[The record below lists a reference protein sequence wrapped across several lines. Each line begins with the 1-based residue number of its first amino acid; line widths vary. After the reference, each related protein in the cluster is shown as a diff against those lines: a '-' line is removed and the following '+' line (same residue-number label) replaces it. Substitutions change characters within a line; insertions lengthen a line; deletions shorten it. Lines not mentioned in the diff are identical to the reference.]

1 MLKQSISSYG
11 LSHTYVN
18 GDKVSDIS
26 YDAEYDGKHANI
38 SAKSGNERVYMKL
51 NNKDLMRLLN
61 VKTDSTK
68 SLHEKLIDD
77 FTHKAHQKRIH
88 SKQRHSKQRHSKQR
102 HSKQRHS
109 TRKIMNKYNCR
120 TKRRLRRLK
129 NKIK

>member
-88 SKQRHSKQRHSKQR
+88 SKQRHSKQRHS
-102 HSKQRHS
+102 